1 MVSTYL
7 LNSWLLAPQGKLSSP
22 VHWRQESTTSV
33 CLVQLLFNC
42 VDIRWEAHL
51 LTTHVHFLEETCT
64 LAIVMLSYFDPK
76 ELGLPSGAVFSPRDV
91 SSFNDVGYSAVT
103 VANDCLSR
111 VLQRNRTGGMTGS
124 LGFRSATGWA
134 SQGKSSMV
142 VINNDLVKTVH
153 WMRLGLTNSI
163 GAFLWATGSDI
174 DRRVRPGISRGG
186 VVQHYN
192 MTTENDAD
200 SS

>member
-1 MVSTYL
+1 
-7 LNSWLLAPQGKLSSP
+7 
-22 VHWRQESTTSV
+22 
-33 CLVQLLFNC
+33 
-42 VDIRWEAHL
+42 
-51 LTTHVHFLEETCT
+51 
-64 LAIVMLSYFDPK
+64 MLSYFDPK

-91 SSFNDVGYSAVT
+91 SSFNDVRYSAVT

-153 WMRLGLTNSI
+153 
-163 GAFLWATGSDI
+163 
-174 DRRVRPGISRGG
+174 
-186 VVQHYN
+186 
-192 MTTENDAD
+192 
-200 SS
+200 